1 MKKTYLLILTVMLTV
16 GSATHMV
23 AQHMIVN
30 QVIVG
35 SGGVWGDTTN
45 NVTVASFKPDNG
57 VTTTFGSILT
67 QSIQDI
73 VISGKYA
80 FVAAQDSI
88 AKFNIDTYEKVAVVE
103 AAGVNRLLVVG
114 DKLMA
119 SFQYPATENFVRV
132 FSAEDLN
139 LISNIADVSDE
150 SAGLLVVNNLAY
162 AAVPGGYTSTEGKIA
177 IIDITD
183 YSLVDEIDFGI
194 FGRGV
199 YDLFY
204 YNNQIMSV
212 NRTPWGETHG
222 YLLAMNAIGSHTD
235 IYLIEEILG
244 KMVGETDGLLFTV
257 MNGGIGIIDLTD
269 FSVIDTAFIEAPAL
283 TIAGVALDT
292 IDGLFYIAT
301 TDYSSTGVGTIYNAL
316 GEETGNF
323 DAGISPDA
331 IAIDYR
337 DNTGISDLY
346 SENRINIYPVPA
358 SEVIT
363 VETIDNNFA
372 DSFKVVDISGRT
384 LISDAINLKS
394 GSANINIS
402 MLESGL
408 YFLIL
413 SDGNE
418 RATSSFVKK

>member
-16 GSATHMV
+16 GNTTHIV

-45 NVTVASFKPDNG
+45 NVTVATFKPDDG
-57 VTTTFGSILT
+57 VTTTFGSIYT

-88 AKFNIDTYEKVAVVE
+88 AKFDIDTYEKVSVVE
-103 AAGVNRLLVVG
+103 ALGVNRLQVSDDIL
-114 DKLMA
+114 LA
-119 SFQYPATENFVRV
+119 SFQFPATENFVKIYS
-132 FSAEDLN
+132 SADLSF
-139 LISNIADVSDE
+139 ISNVSDVSDE

-222 YLLAMNAIGSHTD
+222 YVLAMNSIGSHTD

-244 KMVGETDGLLFTV
+244 KMVGEIDGLLFTV

-269 FSVIDTAFIEAPAL
+269 FSVADTALIEAPAL

-316 GEETGNF
+316 GEETGSF
-323 DAGISPDA
+323 EAGISPDA

-337 DNTGISDLY
+337 DNTGIYDLF
-346 SENRINIYPVPA
+346 SEDKINIYPNPA
-358 SEVIT
+358 SEIIT
-363 VETIDNNFA
+363 VETVDNKPA
-372 DSFKVVDISGRT
+372 DYFKVIDISGRI

-394 GSANINIS
+394 GSASIDIS

-413 SDGNE
+413 SYDNGL
-418 RATSSFVKK
+418 ATRSFVKK